1 MASRQMVVDHEI
13 DAAER
18 RLRDLLKEA
27 GARTGD
33 QTLARRTMQELAG
46 ALEELSTAAE
56 ELREQNDQLIGLRAD
71 VERERQRYLE
81 LFDLAPDGYLV
92 TDAAATIREANRA
105 AGTLLGVAPE
115 RLKGK
120 PFIVFVPRNRRQELR
135 DWLAGI
141 ARGHPAPTGHEAPR
155 RLSREMTLQPRGGPA
170 VPVEI
175 TLGLVR
181 DDAGHVAGFRWL
193 IRDVAARHSAAE
205 AVRQLAARLEV
216 AREQERKV
224 IAREIHDELGQALTA
239 LRMDLSWLRARLPKT
254 AANLTAK
261 ADEMGAVVEKT
272 IRAVRRIATD
282 LRPPI
287 LDDLG
292 LVAALEWQAEDLAD
306 RTGVQID
313 LDLDDVDL
321 DEGRAT
327 AVFRIFQEALTNI
340 ARHAKAGRVQVTL
353 EATPREIMLQVQDD
367 GRGMEKT
374 DLTDPRSLGLLGMR
388 ERSMAWGG
396 TLDIKTR
403 PGKGTIIVLRLP
415 REDAEEGRE
424 RDSRRAG

>member
-1 MASRQMVVDHEI
+1 MASRQPAVDQEI

-18 RLRDLLKEA
+18 RLNELLKEA

-33 QTLARRTMQELAG
+33 QTLARRIMRELQA
-46 ALEELSTAAE
+46 ALDELSTAAE
-56 ELREQNDQLIGLRAD
+56 ELREQNEQLAGLRAD

-92 TDAAATIREANRA
+92 TDADATIREANRA
-105 AGTLLGVAPE
+105 AGALLGVAPE

-120 PFIVFVPRNRRQELR
+120 PLVVFVPRMQRPAFR
-135 DWLAGI
+135 DWLSGI
-141 ARGHPAPTGHEAPR
+141 VRGHPAASGGAASMHR
-155 RLSREMTLQPRGGPA
+155 DREMTLQPRGGAA

-175 TLGLVR
+175 TLGVV
-181 DDAGHVAGFRWL
+181 DDGAVGRAGFRWL
-193 IRDVAARHSAAE
+193 IRDVAARQNAAE
-205 AVRQLAARLEV
+205 ALRQLAARLEV
-216 AREQERKV
+216 AREQERKG

-239 LRMDLSWLRARLPKT
+239 LRIDLSWLKARLPKT
-254 AANLTAK
+254 APNLTAK
-261 ADEMGAVVEKT
+261 ADEMGGVVEKT

-282 LRPPI
+282 LRPPV

-306 RTGVQID
+306 RTGVRID

-327 AVFRIFQEALTNI
+327 AVFRIFQEALTNV
-340 ARHAKAGRVQVTL
+340 ARHARADRVRVTL

-374 DLTDPRSLGLLGMR
+374 QLTDPRSLGLLGMR
-388 ERSMAWGG
+388 ERSIAWGG
-396 TLDIKTR
+396 TLDVQTR
-403 PGKGTIIVLRLP
+403 PGKGTTIVLRLP
-415 REDAEEGRE
+415 REGAAEGRD